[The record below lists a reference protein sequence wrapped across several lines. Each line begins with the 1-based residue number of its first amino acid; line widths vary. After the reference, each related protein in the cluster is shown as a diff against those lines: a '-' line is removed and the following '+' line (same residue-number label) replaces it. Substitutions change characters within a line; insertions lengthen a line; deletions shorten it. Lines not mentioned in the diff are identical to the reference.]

1 MSNPEF
7 VHSPPSYESTLR
19 NDQKISQSLQQDEL
33 KKAPLTGDEHADWKQ
48 TKEYLSFQHTA
59 CAEIPVLPLRI
70 QKRAPASTYGGT
82 RGPRPLPPCPVDAKV
97 SSIHGKEIPHLKAV
111 MESKMRGEYTEED
124 LPPAPPP
131 FVLVGPSLD
140 GPPYVGVGA
149 TPPTTS
155 SFPNPFQPSFDSSC
169 GRHGSYPSQ
178 LSSSFTE
185 LRNEP
190 LSRRGRYS
198 VVQGAAGDAKAQG
211 RTQGAR
217 LTFDPSIAYIHDHQ
231 YGDSGGSRAMD
242 AVSLYS
248 HAVSSHI
255 QRTPANSETRY
266 PHIRSANR
274 SSSRPFSSNFDSR
287 VHGRAGSMSRQS
299 TPTPSTSPSTPWHP
313 PSHPP
318 PMAGATLGPRRW
330 ASSEHDITAHIY
342 RD

>member
-19 NDQKISQSLQQDEL
+19 NDQKISH
-33 KKAPLTGDEHADWKQ
+33 TADWKQ
-48 TKEYLSFQHTA
+48 TKEYLSFQHTVS
-59 CAEIPVLPLRI
+59 AEIPVLPLRI
-70 QKRAPASTYGGT
+70 QKRAPAST
-82 RGPRPLPPCPVDAKV
+82 
-97 SSIHGKEIPHLKAV
+97 IHGKEIPHLKAV